1 MKIMFPSSRFLL
13 APLLSLLLPHL
24 ASAQEAIPI
33 EKAREGARL
42 LAQTAGSIQDAGV
55 TVNADLEKPFAIKV
69 GGGVGFLVVPDQ
81 ALTADKL
88 DSVGTTMTPIAQLW
102 TTAEASVS
110 VNGRAAASSA
120 LRFYTLKTSDN
131 EIPVRLY
138 LVGVVKNEKG
148 QAEVVVYGQGKE
160 PLVRVPLEKSSSGS
174 KDVPV
179 ELSGRKNDENSGTLT
194 LLLPGKYQADIVLV
208 KSE

>member
-1 MKIMFPSSRFLL
+1 MKITFPSSHVVVAALV
-13 APLLSLLLPHL
+13 SLLLPHF
-24 ASAQEAIPI
+24 AAAQESIPL
-33 EKAREGARL
+33 EKAREGAQL
-42 LAQTAGSIQDAGV
+42 LTQTAGVVQDAGV
-55 TVNADLEKPFAIKV
+55 SVDADLDKPFAIKV
-69 GGGVGFLVVPDQ
+69 GGDVGFLVVPDK

-88 DSVGTTMTPIAQLW
+88 EGVGTTVTPIAYLW
-102 TTAEASVS
+102 TTSQASVS
-110 VNGRAAASSA
+110 VNGRAASNNT
-120 LRFYTLKTSDN
+120 LRSYTLQTKDN
-131 EIPVRLY
+131 AIPVRLY
-138 LVGVVKNEKG
+138 LVGAVKNDKG